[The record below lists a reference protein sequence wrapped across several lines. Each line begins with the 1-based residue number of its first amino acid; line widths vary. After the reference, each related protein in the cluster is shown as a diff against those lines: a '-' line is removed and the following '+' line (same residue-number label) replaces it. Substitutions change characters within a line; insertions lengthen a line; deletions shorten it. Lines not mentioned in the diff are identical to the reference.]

1 MTGDVTRDHLDP
13 LDETWEAWT
22 TRVAADLAA
31 LADDEWVTFTVHL
44 RSRASSTYAAEQAP
58 SRQRRWRRTRGPGGE
73 PAPVPDVFV
82 QARRVGEVLAMECIA
97 DTEFEGLTDLTG
109 EQLRALVGLGWEPDG
124 EPDLSRTFAV
134 GDPAAAGL
142 LRASLEG
149 VLGAG
154 SPAEVDVRRAT
165 RR

>member
-1 MTGDVTRDHLDP
+1 MSDPLDP

-22 TRVAADLAA
+22 ARVAADLAA
-31 LADDEWVTFTVHL
+31 LADEDWVTFTVHVQ
-44 RSRASSTYAAEQAP
+44 SRASSAYAAKRAP
-58 SRQRRWRRTRGPGGE
+58 ARHRGWRRTRP
-73 PAPVPDVFV
+73 PADHPAHVPDVFV
-82 QARRVGEVLAMECIA
+82 QARRLGSVIALECIA

-109 EQLRALVGLGWEPDG
+109 EQQQALLALGWELDD
-124 EPDLSRTFAV
+124 EPDLSRTFDV
-134 GDPAAAGL
+134 DGLAAAQL